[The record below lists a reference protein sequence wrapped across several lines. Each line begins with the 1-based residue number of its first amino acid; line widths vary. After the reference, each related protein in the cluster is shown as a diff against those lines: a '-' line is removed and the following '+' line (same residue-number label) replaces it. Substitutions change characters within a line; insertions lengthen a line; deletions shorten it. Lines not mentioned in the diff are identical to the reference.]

1 MPASL
6 SLVISAG
13 QLRTGTWSSF
23 TVTVNVQPEVLP
35 AASCAIAVTVVI
47 PTPKKLPD
55 AGLYVTVAPG
65 QLSLTPALKFTTA
78 PHIPGSLVTNILA
91 GQVTTGSS
99 VSLTVTVNEQLV
111 VLLAASIAVAVTW
124 VVPIGNTLPE
134 AGL

>member
-13 QLRTGTWSSF
+13 QLRAGTWSSF
-23 TVTVNVQPEVLP
+23 TVTVNVQLEVLP

-99 VSLTVTVNEQLV
+99 VSLTVTVNVQLE
-111 VLLAASIAVAVTW
+111 VLPAASMAVT
-124 VVPIGNTLPE
+124 VTMVSPTGKVLPD
-134 AGL
+134 GWL